1 MARFNNTFS
10 APAGG
15 ADFGNEGYSAKASQ
29 AHGFA
34 NFYIK
39 DAEGNPVKWGYLA
52 FKPEGNEQ
60 LQRIAEWLEQEPALP
75 NQPTRIAR
83 LVAKSDVTY
92 QLNKPK
98 SRVMIDLDAL

>member
-1 MARFNNTFS
+1 MARFNTFS
-10 APAGG
+10 APG
-15 ADFGNEGYSAKASQ
+15 ADFGNEGSYSSKGPQ

-39 DAEGNPVKWGYLA
+39 DAEGNPVKWGYIA

-75 NQPTRIAR
+75 GQPTRIAR
-83 LVAKSDVTY
+83 LVAKSDVNY

-98 SRVMIDLDAL
+98 SKVMIDLDTL

>member
-1 MARFNNTFS
+1 MARFNNSFTQ
-10 APAGG
+10 PG
-15 ADFGNEGYSAKASQ
+15 ADFGNESYGSKGPQ

-39 DAEGNPVKWGYLA
+39 DAEGNPVKWGYIA

-75 NQPTRIAR
+75 GQPTRIAR
-83 LVAKSDVTY
+83 LVAKSDVNY

-98 SRVMIDLDAL
+98 SKVMIDLDAL